1 MVRAALPYLDRLK
14 DKFHGFISLCVPHLG
29 YMYKT
34 SKLFS
39 TGIWL
44 MNKWKK
50 STSIGQMRMADANRL
65 EDCYLYR
72 LSQCEGLSWFKHMV
86 LVSSYQDQYAPF
98 DSARIQIC
106 KEAAKDVSRGSG
118 YIQMVN
124 SLLSS
129 VPFNVLYRLDVNFNI
144 EENNLDSYIGRTAHI
159 LFLENEELL
168 KMIVARYK
176 VIFN

>member
-1 MVRAALPYLDRLK
+1 
-14 DKFHGFISLCVPHLG
+14 
-29 YMYKT
+29 
-34 SKLFS
+34 
-39 TGIWL
+39 
-44 MNKWKK
+44 
-50 STSIGQMRMADANRL
+50 
-65 EDCYLYR
+65 
-72 LSQCEGLSWFKHMV
+72 MV

-124 SLLSS
+124 GLLGG
-129 VPFNVLYRLDVNFNI
+129 VPLNVLYRLDVNFNI
-144 EENNLDSYIGRTAHI
+144 EETNLDSMIGRTAHI

-168 KMIVARYK
+168 RMIVARYK